1 MDKKTLNLRYENYD
15 WKQFEYESIE
25 DLKSEFNSRN
35 ISIGYR
41 ASIGNGASIGYG
53 ASIGDRASIGNDASI
68 GYRASIGKEVKL
80 LTGLFINGSKHSV
93 TYSGNGMLSIGCH
106 THSIDEWIANADNIG
121 IEEKYSTQQINEY
134 KAYIQIA
141 KAFHDNIKK

>member
-1 MDKKTLNLRYENYD
+1 MNKKTIYLKDENYN

-25 DLKSEFNSRN
+25 DLKSEFESRN
-35 ISIGYR
+35 I
-41 ASIGNGASIGYG
+41 SIGYG
-53 ASIGDRASIGNDASI
+53 ASIGN
-68 GYRASIGKEVKL
+68 EVKL

-121 IEEKYSTQQINEY
+121 IAEKYSTKQINEY

-141 KAFHDNIKK
+141 KIFHDNLKK

>member
-1 MDKKTLNLRYENYD
+1 MNKKTIYLKDENYN

-25 DLKSEFNSRN
+25 DLKSEFESSN
-35 ISIGYR
+35 ISIGNGASIGNDASIGYG
-41 ASIGNGASIGYG
+41 ASIGNGASIGDG
-53 ASIGDRASIGNDASI
+53 ASI

-80 LTGLFINGSKHSV
+80 LTGLFINGSNHTV
-93 TYSGNGMLSIGCH
+93 TYAGNGMLSIGCH

-121 IEEKYSTQQINEY
+121 IKEKYSTQQINEY

-141 KAFHDNIKK
+141 KAFHDNLKK

>member
-1 MDKKTLNLRYENYD
+1 MNKKTIYLKDENYN

-25 DLKSEFNSRN
+25 DLKSEFESRN
-35 ISIGYR
+35 I
-41 ASIGNGASIGYG
+41 SIGYG
-53 ASIGDRASIGNDASI
+53 ASIGDRASIGN
-68 GYRASIGKEVKL
+68 EVKL

-121 IEEKYSTQQINEY
+121 IAEKYSTKQINEY

-141 KAFHDNIKK
+141 KIFHDNLKK

>member
-1 MDKKTLNLRYENYD
+1 MSKKTLYLKDENYN

-25 DLKSEFNSRN
+25 DLKSEFESRN
-35 ISIGYR
+35 I
-41 ASIGNGASIGYG
+41 SIGNGASIGDD
-53 ASIGDRASIGNDASI
+53 ASIGD
-68 GYRASIGKEVKL
+68 RASIGKEVKL
-80 LTGLFINGSKHSV
+80 LTGLFINGSNHTV
-93 TYSGNGMLSIGCH
+93 TYAGNGMLSIGCH